1 MNLKEQMRTALERRL
16 GGSPVP
22 VWELEFH
29 CWDAASGR
37 HVVLGDEFAA
47 LTPAEQDRALGANAE
62 ILAAVCEELSF
73 AALTA
78 PGNRWEIAPGK
89 AAYWWLPP
97 EARIEQ
103 IRRLKRLVGD
113 RLMLVAA
120 TGGVMAM
127 PGAAEYVEFCY
138 QLMDAP
144 EAIEER
150 ARKNLAGGLK
160 TAAVMRD
167 LGVDAVFTAS
177 DIADNRGPFF
187 NPEQLE
193 RLIFPCLREWA
204 AGVRKLGML
213 SIIHTDGNV
222 APCLEGIASSGVDAM
237 QAIDPTAGMDLRRT
251 LDAVQGRICLC
262 GNVSCADLL
271 TGTPESVAAATRK
284 LLADCAGTGF
294 VLGASNAV
302 DIATPIGNYR
312 AMIGAWREHAK
323 GSKNRRL

>member
-1 MNLKEQMRTALERRL
+1 MNLRDQMKKALERRL

-22 VWELEFH
+22 IWELEFH
-29 CWDAASGR
+29 CWDGASGR

-62 ILAAVCEELSF
+62 IIASVSTGLDF
-73 AALTA
+73 AALTV

-89 AAYWWLPP
+89 SAYYWLPP
-97 EARIEQ
+97 EARKEQ

-138 QLMDAP
+138 KLMDAP
-144 EAIEER
+144 EEIEVR
-150 ARKNLAGGLK
+150 ARKGLAGGLAA
-160 TAAVMRD
+160 AAVMRD

-204 AGVRKLGML
+204 EGVRKLGMH
-213 SIIHTDGNV
+213 SILHTDGNV

-237 QAIDPTAGMDLRRT
+237 QAVDPTAGMDMRRT
-251 LDAVQGRICLC
+251 LEAVRGRMCLC
-262 GNVSCADLL
+262 GNVSCAELI
-271 TGTPESVAAATRK
+271 TGTPGSVAAATKK
-284 LLADCAGTGF
+284 LLAECAELGF

-302 DIATPIGNYR
+302 DAATPIENYR
-312 AMIGAWREHAK
+312 AMVGAWREWCPCA
-323 GSKNRRL
+323 